1 MSSDLTPGQAKALAE
16 DAYVFGFPLVYIET
30 QIDVLTHVTK
40 PEGARSPINQFA
52 HYREFPD
59 AANKTVVGLNVDTL
73 YSLAQLDLS
82 QEPLVLSVPQMG
94 ERFWIMQLVDGWNN
108 VPNAPGSRSVGG
120 KGGDFAIVGPG
131 WQGELPAAV
140 TELRMPT
147 SIAIVGGRTY
157 TAGPD
162 DYAAVHALQ
171 DQYELVPLSAWGSDY
186 TPPDEVPLKP
196 GVEESPVG
204 TQVMALSPEAF
215 FNRLNTLLVDNP
227 PEPADPPLMERIAAL
242 GVEPGAAF
250 STSGFDSDVRT
261 GVEEGVAAA
270 QQAIRDEEPKL
281 GEHVNGWNLA
291 RDLGRYGTKYLYRA
305 AWTFFGVG
313 GNLVEDAFYPLS
325 LVDGDGEPYD
335 SVNKYVLR
343 FAEEELPAV
352 DAFWSVTMYD
362 KDSYLVANP
371 VNRYALGDRSN
382 LNFADDGSLTIFI
395 QSDSPGDETAANWLP
410 APTEGGFKLALR
422 LYAPKQEVA
431 DGSWAPPP
439 VQRVE

>member
-343 FAEEELPAV
+343 FAEEELPPV

-422 LYAPKQEVA
+422 LYVPKQEVA